1 MKNYKV
7 SHTLIILLSIIGLIV
22 AFVLFN
28 DTYTTSQSKNTA
40 MFGMIVFVLSI
51 VTAITNL
58 NKKNTSLPINKSN
71 KILFYCNG
79 FLLIIYTIATLLFL
93 FKGGNIKMLKLI
105 LIPLILSICFTL
117 TYLFHFKKRK
127 ASFKI

>member
-58 NKKNTSLPINKSN
+58 NKKNTSLPINK
-71 KILFYCNG
+71 
-79 FLLIIYTIATLLFL
+79 
-93 FKGGNIKMLKLI
+93 
-105 LIPLILSICFTL
+105 
-117 TYLFHFKKRK
+117 
-127 ASFKI
+127 